1 MPNEFLKAYI
11 QGMEIHKIPEQEVMK
26 SWSGSPCIYANKCK
40 CGHFARYHASGFVRK
55 FNGFLAGVEQYVDSE
70 VAESGSCT
78 FCNCKGFRARENK
91 TK

>member
-26 SWSGSPCIYANKCK
+26 AWSGSPCIYANKCK
-40 CGHFARYHASGFVRK
+40 CGHFARYHVSGFVRK
-55 FNGFLAGVEQYVDSE
+55 FNGFLAGIEQYVESE
-70 VAESGSCT
+70 VVETGKCQ
-78 FCNCKGFRARENK
+78 FCNCKEFRSRTNR

>member
-1 MPNEFLKAYI
+1 MTDNPQLEAIVNATISNIK
-11 QGMEIHKIPEQEVMK
+11 EQEVMK
-26 SWSGSPCIYANKCK
+26 SWQGSSCTIKNKCK

-70 VAESGSCT
+70 VAESGNCT
-78 FCNCKGFRARENK
+78 FCNCKEFRARENK